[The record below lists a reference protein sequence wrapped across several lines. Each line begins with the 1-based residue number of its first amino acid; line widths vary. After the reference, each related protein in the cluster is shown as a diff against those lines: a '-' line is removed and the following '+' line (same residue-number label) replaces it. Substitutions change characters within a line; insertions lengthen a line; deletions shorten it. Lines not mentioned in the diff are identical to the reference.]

1 LWISLA
7 VIFTAG
13 DNTIIYVLYKG
24 EHKMRIIQS
33 QIELNNEGGYVIGS
47 TKEASLWHSEGA
59 ILTELTAYSAGLQ
72 LVPNNGIGIGEDAEE
87 WLSEW
92 VNEDSFKYVDKPIPD
107 FADAMY
113 EANSALKLFGVSILP
128 GSVRLLFICP
138 DSPMISIDN
147 SITYGQ
153 YSLTLKPGRYEFV
166 VFVQRKGSKLPDR
179 FSVTMFDDYAT
190 DIIEYRNGEERS
202 RAHITQHGDKG
213 CREVMMYLE
222 EYD

>member
-1 LWISLA
+1 
-7 VIFTAG
+7 
-13 DNTIIYVLYKG
+13 
-24 EHKMRIIQS
+24 MRIIQS
-33 QIELNNEGGYVIGS
+33 QIELNDEGGYVIGS
-47 TKEASLWHSEGA
+47 TKEASLWHSEGS

-72 LVPNNGIGIGEDAEE
+72 LVPNNGIGLGEDAEE

-92 VNEDSFKYVDKPIPD
+92 VDEDSLKYVDKPISD

-113 EANSALKLFGVSILP
+113 EENSTLKLFSVSILP
-128 GSVRLLFICP
+128 GSVRLSFICP
-138 DSPMISIDN
+138 DSPMNSIDD

-153 YSLTLKPGRYEFV
+153 YRLTLKPGSYKFV
-166 VFVQRKGSKLPDR
+166 VFVQRKGSKIPDQFR
-179 FSVTMFDDYAT
+179 VTMNGNYST

-202 RAHITQHGDKG
+202 RAHITRHGDKG